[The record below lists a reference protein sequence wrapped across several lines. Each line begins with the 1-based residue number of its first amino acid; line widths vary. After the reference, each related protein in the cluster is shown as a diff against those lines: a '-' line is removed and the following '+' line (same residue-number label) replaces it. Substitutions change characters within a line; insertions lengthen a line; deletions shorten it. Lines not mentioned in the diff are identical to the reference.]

1 MTLKLYYHPLSSFC
15 WKAVIALHENDTPFE
30 KVVVNLMDEKEKAAF
45 LAIWPIGQFPVIK
58 DEARDW
64 LVPESSII
72 VEYLDQHYPGRT
84 RFIPADPETA
94 RQVRMRDR
102 FFDLHV
108 QVPMQ
113 HIMDDRFRAQQGRD
127 RDPILVDKMRT
138 RIAAALGM
146 VEDEMGQGWA
156 MGGDFTMAD
165 IAAMPALF
173 YADIAMP
180 FGDSYPK
187 TAAYLDRLKQRPSVA
202 RTLKEA
208 APWLKDV
215 FGVVP

>member
-15 WKAVIALHENDTPFE
+15 WKAEIALHENGTPFE
-30 KVVVNLMDEKEKAAF
+30 KVVVNLMDEKEKKAF
-45 LAIWPIGQFPVIK
+45 LEIWPIGQFPVIK

-84 RFIPADPETA
+84 RFIPDDPDRA

-113 HIMDDRFRAQQGRD
+113 HIMDDRFRKEED
-127 RDPILVDKMRT
+127 RDPILVGKMRR
-138 RIAAALGM
+138 RIEAALGM
-146 VEDEMGQGWA
+146 IEDEVGPNWIMGE
-156 MGGDFTMAD
+156 DFTLAD

-173 YADIAMP
+173 YADIATP

-208 APWLKDV
+208 APFLKEV